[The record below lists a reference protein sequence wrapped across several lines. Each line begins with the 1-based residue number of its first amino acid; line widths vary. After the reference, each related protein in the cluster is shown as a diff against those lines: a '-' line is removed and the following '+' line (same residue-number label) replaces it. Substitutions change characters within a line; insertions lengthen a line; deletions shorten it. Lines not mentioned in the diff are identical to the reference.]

1 MATQATTLTRPLAP
15 ASAGVMLPAFTL
27 WWREIVRFYRQPTR
41 VVGVLASPLVFWL
54 VIGSGFGTSF
64 RSGGGPGQQHYL
76 DYFYPGALIMIVLFT
91 SIFTMMSV
99 IEDRKEGFLLSVLVA
114 PVPRTAIVLGKVL
127 GGTTLS
133 AVQGL
138 IFLIFAPFAGV
149 HLELAQVLLAA
160 VVVFLV
166 SFALTALGFAIA
178 WPMDS
183 SQAFHGIV
191 NLFLIPLWLL
201 SGALFPIQ
209 NASKWIKVIMRLNP
223 LTYGVEALRGL
234 LYPGA
239 ETTFPLPSA
248 MATLRSVFAGNVW
261 TRITDGKPPHH
272 EARRLIVGNSIAEQ
286 YAFFPAL
293 NATLNGT
300 SAALLLTGRSPDCS
314 RAHCRTPRLHDCCG
328 SCVGSVS
335 GVLSILPLQSR
346 KHSIPGRGMGTSR
359 LFHDSDFPC
368 HTGDRHRAAGDHH
381 FDSRAEGAVS
391 AASGDRALD
400 VAFVDVCFRHGCD
413 CLFHALPM
421 VPAQLVAS
429 DGDSSR

>member
-1 MATQATTLTRPLAP
+1 MATHATTLVQPLERP
-15 ASAGVMLPAFTL
+15 ASTGVILPSFTL

-133 AVQGL
+133 AVQGM

-149 HLELAQVLLAA
+149 HLQPLTVLLVAL
-160 VVVFLV
+160 VVFLV
-166 SFALTALGFAIA
+166 SFSLTALGFAIA

-191 NLFLIPLWLL
+191 NLFLIPLWLV
-201 SGALFPIQ
+201 SGALFPLAG
-209 NASKWIKVIMRLNP
+209 ASGWIRIIMRLNP

-239 ETTFPLPSA
+239 ATSFPIPSA
-248 MATLRSVFAGNVW
+248 IATLALFSLIMFA
-261 TRITDGKPPHH
+261 
-272 EARRLIVGNSIAEQ
+272 L
-286 YAFFPAL
+286 
-293 NATLNGT
+293 
-300 SAALLLTGRSPDCS
+300 ALLMANRRTRSS
-314 RAHCRTPRLHDCCG
+314 TP
-328 SCVGSVS
+328 
-335 GVLSILPLQSR
+335 
-346 KHSIPGRGMGTSR
+346 
-359 LFHDSDFPC
+359 
-368 HTGDRHRAAGDHH
+368 
-381 FDSRAEGAVS
+381 
-391 AASGDRALD
+391 
-400 VAFVDVCFRHGCD
+400 
-413 CLFHALPM
+413 
-421 VPAQLVAS
+421 
-429 DGDSSR
+429 